1 MFDYATFIAAFHV
14 IYFSYHISIISFV
27 FKTLTNFSY
36 GKLPL
41 YILVLS
47 LFFTFFHLL
56 VKYPIYI
63 FITFESKMQTVF

>member
-1 MFDYATFIAAFHV
+1 MFDYATFIAVFHV

-27 FKTLTNFSY
+27 FKTFTYFSY

-47 LFFTFFHLL
+47 LFFN
-56 VKYPIYI
+56 I
-63 FITFESKMQTVF
+63 FSFTC